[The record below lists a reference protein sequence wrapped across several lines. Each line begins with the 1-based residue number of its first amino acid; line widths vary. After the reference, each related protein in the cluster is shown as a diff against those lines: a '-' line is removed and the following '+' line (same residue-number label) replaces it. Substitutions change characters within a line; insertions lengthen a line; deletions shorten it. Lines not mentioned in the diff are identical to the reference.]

1 MARIVSPGPSDL
13 TKKRATFGPCA
24 RRRRHA
30 GAAAVASNP
39 SQLLEITLFFTGCDP
54 ASAQLCLDRPRT
66 PAARQRLVSALNS
79 LGFSA
84 QPVSTGQGISSLATR
99 PSENSR
105 SPHKFQIDNGRRTAR
120 VRSTHREGGLAA
132 LTAFRLWP
140 RRWSRDR
147 QARRL
152 AR

>member
-13 TKKRATFGPCA
+13 TKKRATFGPWA

-30 GAAAVASNP
+30 AAAAVASNP

-84 QPVSTGQGISSLATR
+84 QPRLDRAGDKFARNHDPVETAGHRTSSR
-99 PSENSR
+99 
-105 SPHKFQIDNGRRTAR
+105 
-120 VRSTHREGGLAA
+120 
-132 LTAFRLWP
+132 
-140 RRWSRDR
+140 
-147 QARRL
+147 
-152 AR
+152 